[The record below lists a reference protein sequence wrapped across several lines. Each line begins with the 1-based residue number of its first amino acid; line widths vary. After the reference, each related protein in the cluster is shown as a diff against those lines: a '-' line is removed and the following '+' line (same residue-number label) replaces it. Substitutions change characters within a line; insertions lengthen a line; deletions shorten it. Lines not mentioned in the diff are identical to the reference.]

1 MIPNK
6 TLAMA
11 GQTVKKK
18 NSQARRTDLLK
29 LRPQSPLYIALED
42 MDLTW
47 YKDEVPAVIAAYNS
61 GMGIVE
67 MADKFKREQE
77 EVAVLLMDLAMKGK
91 LGLKRSDK

>member
-11 GQTVKKK
+11 GQAVKKK
-18 NSQARRTDLLK
+18 NSQARKTDLLK
-29 LRPQSPLYIALED
+29 LRPQSRLYIALED

-47 YKDEVPAVIAAYNS
+47 YKDEVATVIAAYNS

-67 MADKFKREQE
+67 MADTC
-77 EVAVLLMDLAMKGK
+77 
-91 LGLKRSDK
+91 LKENLKKSTTAC